1 METVTGVASRVIL
14 VLRVGALVLVRAE
27 VHGNV
32 AVVARELAVSDAKRS
47 HVLVVEGGEG
57 DGEAVE
63 VVRQSEHLALRGD
76 TRLGAEYGKGRHV
89 LREEHG
95 ETISVQMCA
104 LWVILRSLPHL
115 SADAELDG
123 GHELTASER
132 ASTPDRAALALAVGG
147 EADEVFV
154 NDGVPHIGPLLKRS
168 PSYA

>member
-1 METVTGVASRVIL
+1 MR
-14 VLRVGALVLVRAE
+14 
-27 VHGNV
+27 
-32 AVVARELAVSDAKRS
+32 
-47 HVLVVEGGEG
+47 
-57 DGEAVE
+57 
-63 VVRQSEHLALRGD
+63 
-76 TRLGAEYGKGRHV
+76 
-89 LREEHG
+89 
-95 ETISVQMCA
+95 A

>member
-1 METVTGVASRVIL
+1 M
-14 VLRVGALVLVRAE
+14 
-27 VHGNV
+27 
-32 AVVARELAVSDAKRS
+32 
-47 HVLVVEGGEG
+47 
-57 DGEAVE
+57 
-63 VVRQSEHLALRGD
+63 
-76 TRLGAEYGKGRHV
+76 RLGAEYGKGRHV

-95 ETISVQMCA
+95 ETISVQMRA

-132 ASTPDRAALALAVGG
+132 LSTPDRTALALAVGG